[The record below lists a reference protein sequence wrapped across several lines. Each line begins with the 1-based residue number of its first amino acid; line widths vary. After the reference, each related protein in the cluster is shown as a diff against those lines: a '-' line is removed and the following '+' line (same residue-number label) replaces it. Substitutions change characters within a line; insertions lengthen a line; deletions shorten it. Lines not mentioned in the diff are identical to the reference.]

1 MPIKKIDYSSPSYSP
16 KRAKDYIKNNN
27 IEIFIPSIII
37 DEFEKFKK
45 FDELS
50 TKEEKFIFK
59 INNFNNDFKKILRI
73 TSDMKGVINSLDS
86 DYSKLLKS
94 IDLVE
99 FDELNSKIKRIFDF
113 AVKYE
118 KNYTI
123 RRFIPKY
130 NGKYFCMNC
139 LFSDYP
145 IRNSDGDSDSFKKY
159 INIVNFLK
167 EYDSFIRNFLN
178 LVYVDGEDAEEFLD
192 VKFSELMVDYM
203 SVVSKIEDLNKVNK
217 LQSFNERLEKL
228 NIFNENIIKVFDDYP
243 ATIFKVIFEYY
254 YRSKGVE
261 IKPDQL
267 GFEFGNKDYMDE
279 LMIFKV

>member
-37 DEFEKFKK
+37 DEIEKFKK

-59 INNFNNDFKKILRI
+59 INNFNNDFKKILKI
-73 TSDMKGVINSLDS
+73 TSDMKGVIDSLNS

-94 IDLVE
+94 INLVE
-99 FDELNSKIKRIFDF
+99 FDELNSKIKRIFDL

-130 NGKYFCMNC
+130 NDKYFCMNC

-167 EYDSFIRNFLN
+167 EYDYFIRNFLN

-203 SVVSKIEDLNKVNK
+203 LVVSKIEDLNKVNK
-217 LQSFNERLEKL
+217 SR
-228 NIFNENIIKVFDDYP
+228 
-243 ATIFKVIFEYY
+243 FK
-254 YRSKGVE
+254 
-261 IKPDQL
+261 
-267 GFEFGNKDYMDE
+267 
-279 LMIFKV
+279 